1 MVTTRRKSEGA
12 SKAAGDSKNRKDIGK
27 GAVWD
32 SKFTWNV
39 ADDEV
44 GHLAA
49 QSGVVTRW
57 LAQHISVRT
66 DPSVTD

>member
-49 QSGVVTRW
+49 QSGVVTR
-57 LAQHISVRT
+57 
-66 DPSVTD
+66 